1 MDKIIP
7 NFCIEYKKSL
17 IASGICDVAVF
28 NEREIRLK
36 LEDGGRVNITGENL
50 KIVGFEKKTG
60 EFKLVGI
67 VLSVKFLSGALSPFM
82 KLFK

>member
-17 IASGICDVAVF
+17 IASGIADVISF

-50 KIVGFEKKTG
+50 KIVGFEKRTG
-60 EFKLVGI
+60 EFKLVGT
-67 VLSVKFLSGALSPFM
+67 VLSIKFLGGASSPFM